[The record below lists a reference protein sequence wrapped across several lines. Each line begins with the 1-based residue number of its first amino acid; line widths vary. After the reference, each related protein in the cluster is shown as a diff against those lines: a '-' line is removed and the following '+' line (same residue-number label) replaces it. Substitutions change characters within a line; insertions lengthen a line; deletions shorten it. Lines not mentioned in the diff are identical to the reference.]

1 MRARSGARR
10 LRSSCTSPREVSAH
24 AQQQVDSWGRVGEPA
39 RGEGRCPSRRV
50 VVGGAVQLCGPFFTH
65 LPNNVKF
72 SSIASLAGQRTAD
85 IESLIK

>member
-1 MRARSGARR
+1 M
-10 LRSSCTSPREVSAH
+10 
-24 AQQQVDSWGRVGEPA
+24 GEPA

-50 VVGGAVQLCGPFFTH
+50 VAGGSVQLCGPLFTH